1 MGGWVGGS
9 AVHLKFLGQWK
20 IWDLEKGGPGVG
32 EWQGVSVLTFLK
44 SQIWLRGGIFLAVFA
59 CCSPRTQL

>member
-9 AVHLKFLGQWK
+9 AVHLKFLGQWE

-32 EWQGVSVLTFLK
+32 EWQGVS
-44 SQIWLRGGIFLAVFA
+44 A
-59 CCSPRTQL
+59 